1 MAVANMGQLPDVR
14 ASSPIDADI
23 ERRIH
28 MALFMD
34 THAIDGGVKAGDV
47 AQAHLAD
54 LQTQDRYGVRY
65 LRYWVDEGAGK
76 IFCLVDAPDAEAAI
90 RVHREAHGLVAQSI
104 SPVIE
109 GE

>member
-1 MAVANMGQLPDVR
+1 MGRSTDGSRAANRER
-14 ASSPIDADI
+14 ASPKGGPP
-23 ERRIH
+23 

-65 LRYWVDEGAGK
+65 LRYWVDESAGK
-76 IFCLVDAPDAEAAI
+76 IFCLVDAPDAETAN
-90 RVHREAHGLVAQSI
+90 RVHREAHGLVADSI
-104 SPVIE
+104 HPVIE
-109 GE
+109 GA